1 MSRLGLGGLVLI
13 SRIPSPP
20 MVFLVSFHAQI
31 RVDEP
36 LFHAA
41 ANYWVPT
48 QHVFHFN
55 GVELCPTFEEFG
67 AIMGEP
73 EIDDLVFPTMGGD
86 FPSLL

>member
-1 MSRLGLGGLVLI
+1 
-13 SRIPSPP
+13 

-31 RVDEP
+31 RMDEP
-36 LFHAA
+36 LLHAA

-73 EIDDLVFPTMGGD
+73 EIDDFVFPTMGGD
-86 FPSLL
+86 FPSLLRVV

>member
-1 MSRLGLGGLVLI
+1 MSRLGLGGSVLI
-13 SRIPSPP
+13 SRIPSPL

-36 LFHAA
+36 LLHAA

-55 GVELCPTFEEFG
+55 GVELCPTIKEFVKVQKRVQKHLRSEERRVG
-67 AIMGEP
+67 KKC
-73 EIDDLVFPTMGGD
+73 
-86 FPSLL
+86 